1 MPHFNGSK
9 QGKAKPVKKV
19 KQIDINEK
27 RDLSGGYV
35 DHNVITKMQYNVPK
49 GVADD
54 KQVKPAQVFEGYK
67 KTNNKSNK
75 SNKSKS
81 NK

>member
-1 MPHFNGSK
+1 MPHGSK

-54 KQVKPAQVFEGYK
+54 KKIKPAQVFEGYTK
-67 KTNNKSNK
+67 DK
-75 SNKSKS
+75 KSK
-81 NK
+81 KK